1 MLLMRNLPLA
11 ATILLGCSWAPA
23 TGAKP
28 VFTTTKD
35 QDGTVYHIDF
45 EQVRSPRDLTAIPGI
60 KVAWYQHGAQLNG
73 WLANA
78 GDVDG
83 DGTVEL
89 FLCAARDDTRR
100 IVRYDQDGSR
110 AWESVPIGDPLGGES
125 GLAIVDLEPG
135 RAFRSAIP
143 SGAKA
148 VSRS

>member
-11 ATILLGCSWAPA
+11 TIVLLGCSWGLT

-28 VFTTTKD
+28 AFTTKKD
-35 QDGTVYHIDF
+35 QYGTVYHVDF
-45 EQVRSPRDLTAIPGI
+45 EQVQAPGDLTAIPGI
-60 KVAWYQHGAQLNG
+60 KLAWYQHGAQLNG

-100 IVRYDQDGSR
+100 IVLSL
-110 AWESVPIGDPLGGES
+110 IH
-125 GLAIVDLEPG
+125 I
-135 RAFRSAIP
+135 
-143 SGAKA
+143 
-148 VSRS
+148 